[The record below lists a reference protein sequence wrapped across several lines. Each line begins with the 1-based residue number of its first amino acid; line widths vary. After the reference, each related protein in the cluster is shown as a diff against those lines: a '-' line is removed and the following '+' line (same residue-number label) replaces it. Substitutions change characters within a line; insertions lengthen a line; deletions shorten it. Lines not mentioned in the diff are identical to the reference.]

1 MLSYVKSALD
11 ESMNLKELS
20 EKLGIS
26 QTTVSRALGGYPEVS
41 ETTRQRIEAAAQR
54 YGYFPNRRAA
64 GLATGRSNMIG
75 HILPKSTQHEMVN
88 PIFGDFV
95 AGAVETYSSRG
106 FEMFLSQVSDQDEGA
121 TYRRL
126 LQTAV
131 VDGVIVQG
139 PRANDPR
146 IQTLTEM
153 GLPFA
158 VHGRSSGVN
167 VPYNWVDVNNKSSF
181 LRATEFL
188 LDLGHRRIA
197 LINGFE
203 DMDFAMR
210 RRNGYIAGLQ
220 NRAIEIDPSI
230 MKSQEMTEIY
240 GYHQTRDMLTSD
252 NPPTAILVSSLIS
265 AIGVRR
271 AIEEA
276 GLTMGK
282 DVSVITH
289 DDELSYLRNG
299 ETVPIFT
306 ATRSS
311 VRDAGKHV
319 ANILIDQIENPNSL
333 PQTQLLEAQLVV
345 GRSTG
350 PAPGSK

>member
-1 MLSYVKSALD
+1 
-11 ESMNLKELS
+11 MNLKELS
-20 EKLGIS
+20 EKLGVS
-26 QTTVSRALGGYPEVS
+26 QTTVSRALSGYPEVS
-41 ETTRQRIEAAAQR
+41 EATRQRVSAAAER

-64 GLATGRSNMIG
+64 GLATGRSKMIG

-95 AGAVETYSSRG
+95 AGAVETYASRG
-106 FEMFLSQVSDQDEGA
+106 YDMFFSQVSDQDEA
-121 TYRRL
+121 ETYRRL
-126 LQTAV
+126 MRTGA
-131 VDGVIVQG
+131 VDGVIIQG
-139 PRANDPR
+139 PRINDER
-146 IQTLTEM
+146 IKALTEI

-158 VHGRSSGVN
+158 VHGRSSGVT

-181 LRATEFL
+181 QRATEFL

-197 LINGFE
+197 LINGLE

-210 RRNGYIAGLQ
+210 RRNGYLLGLQ
-220 NRAIEIDPSI
+220 SRGIVIDPAI
-230 MKSQEMTEIY
+230 MRSDEMTEVY
-240 GYHQTRDMLTSD
+240 GHHQTRDMLSLD

-276 GLTMGK
+276 GLIMGK

-299 ETVPIFT
+299 ENGPIFT

-311 VRDAGKHV
+311 VSEAGHHLATMLLNQV
-319 ANILIDQIENPNSL
+319 ENPSL
-333 PQTQLLEAQLVV
+333 PPQSKLLEAQLVV

-350 PAPGSK
+350 PAPNSKP

>member
-1 MLSYVKSALD
+1 
-11 ESMNLKELS
+11 MNLKELS
-20 EKLGIS
+20 EKLGVS
-26 QTTVSRALGGYPEVS
+26 QTTVSRALSGYPEVS
-41 ETTRQRIEAAAQR
+41 EATRQRVSAAAER

-64 GLATGRSNMIG
+64 GLATGRSKMIG

-95 AGAVETYSSRG
+95 AGAVETYASRG
-106 FEMFLSQVSDQDEGA
+106 YDMFFSQVSDQDEA
-121 TYRRL
+121 ETYRRL
-126 LQTAV
+126 MRTGA
-131 VDGVIVQG
+131 VDGVIIQG
-139 PRANDPR
+139 PRINDER
-146 IQTLTEM
+146 IKALTEI

-158 VHGRSSGVN
+158 VHGRSSGVT
-167 VPYNWVDVNNKSSF
+167 VPYNWVDVNNKASF
-181 LRATEFL
+181 QRATEFL

-197 LINGFE
+197 LINGLE

-210 RRNGYIAGLQ
+210 RRNGYLLGLQ
-220 NRAIEIDPSI
+220 SRGIVIDPAI
-230 MKSQEMTEIY
+230 MRSDEMTEVY
-240 GYHQTRDMLTSD
+240 GHHQTRDMLSLD

-276 GLTMGK
+276 GLIMGK

-299 ETVPIFT
+299 ENGPIFT

-311 VRDAGKHV
+311 VSEAGHHLATMLLNQV
-319 ANILIDQIENPNSL
+319 ENPSL
-333 PQTQLLEAQLVV
+333 PPQSKLLEAQLVV

-350 PAPGSK
+350 PAPNSKP